1 MNGLLLLVALLVQ
14 CLAFVAAQSDS
25 KLQRLSKIA
34 SSNNGLVKLTSN
46 SFNQYTEGKRKYGIV
61 VLLTALDDRIHC
73 SPCRSEKKSIFMEYT
88 SRIIKCALCSL
99 GNLILNIRSSR
110 RASKRQ
116 RIQAR
121 CSLDI
126 WTLTTDKLSI
136 KRYIC
141 LLLLKLRRR
150 KDY

>member
-73 SPCRSEKKSIFMEYT
+73 SPCRLEEKSIFMEYT
-88 SRIIKCALCSL
+88 SRII
-99 GNLILNIRSSR
+99 
-110 RASKRQ
+110 
-116 RIQAR
+116 
-121 CSLDI
+121 
-126 WTLTTDKLSI
+126 
-136 KRYIC
+136 
-141 LLLLKLRRR
+141 
-150 KDY
+150 